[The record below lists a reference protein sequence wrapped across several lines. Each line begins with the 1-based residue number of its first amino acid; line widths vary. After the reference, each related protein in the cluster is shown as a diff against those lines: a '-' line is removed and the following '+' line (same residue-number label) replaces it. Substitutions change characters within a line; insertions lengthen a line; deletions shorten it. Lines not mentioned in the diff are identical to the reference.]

1 MSGIRVEDI
10 DDEHGQH
17 NIPPSVWGPPLWKSI
32 HYVALGYPAN
42 PTPEERRVYKTF
54 FDQILEHLIPCHVC
68 SENYHRHLVEL
79 RDSPYLTGYNVSGGS
94 KAEANI
100 TGFMRRCSHFI
111 FDNFS
116 NKQYPD
122 FLSGSLNLNMAK
134 VPRPNHGSGN
144 HVRQMFFGM
153 LIQHNMMAMHKKAY
167 AGVLGIDKRKLSG
180 TDILKRYLALVGGS
194 AFMQVARMGEYKTLN
209 QNIVLKFKNG
219 SFRYVYELLSD
230 NTQLIDALV
239 QDKYLENLLGIQ
251 NVYSMAIYRL
261 VMRRLLDPSGTDKC
275 IRDFIDTVALL
286 GVYYIDET
294 VYNNVVA
301 EPLDP
306 SNQMHSF
313 LIMNE
318 LRHVLPKR
326 ACLGVLPATIR
337 ALKKRMEAVTI
348 HAIAVSLDFTGDT
361 AGVECTKVK
370 TTYQKARSVRIYGDT
385 KERIQLLTNFDSI
398 FRLFF
403 GHVYNGLAVLEVKL
417 TTPLNPV
424 LKAYQNK
431 TIRYDIVKDLGIK
444 NS

>member
-1 MSGIRVEDI
+1 MLLREHPEYQSLRGLKTGHSNLIFSTFGDI
-10 DDEHGQH
+10 D
-17 NIPPSVWGPPLWKSI
+17 L
-32 HYVALGYPAN
+32 
-42 PTPEERRVYKTF
+42 
-54 FDQILEHLIPCHVC
+54 
-68 SENYHRHLVEL
+68 
-79 RDSPYLTGYNVSGGS
+79 DSPYLTGFNVSGGS

-122 FLSGSLNLNMAK
+122 FLSGSLNLNMTK

-167 AGVLGIDKRKLSG
+167 EGVLGIDKRKLSG

-209 QNIVLKFKNG
+209 KNIVLKFKNG

-275 IRDFIDTVALL
+275 IRDFIDTVALS

-301 EPLDP
+301 EPFDP

-318 LRHVLPKR
+318 LVTGGHYFDHCRGNFSNFYESYSAMYYLS
-326 ACLGVLPATIR
+326 ALSSNGVLSATIR

-348 HAIAVSLDFTGDT
+348 HSISVSLDFTGDT
-361 AGVECTKVK
+361 AGVECAKVK

-403 GHVYNGLAVLEVKL
+403 GHVYDGLAVLEVKL